1 MLNSITYLRVF
12 KRIFFFNAAAMHF
25 IPDSSIVLYQILK
38 EDYKYQHQTIHL
50 QNKWLQTYSNAV
62 NVLFFSNAWKRDFIP
77 SSAIWLS
84 PTLSPQSQLIHK
96 T

>member
-25 IPDSSIVLYQILK
+25 IPDSSIVLYQIL